1 MVHRSLVGK
10 RFMWF
15 SPRPEGRV
23 WPDRLGSSL
32 NVHKSVPESQL
43 VICNGPEHVKHVIG
57 GMFPGG
63 SLLRVCSVDQSIVI
77 ISVQLLSRVR
87 LFAIP
92 WTAAY
97 QASLSITNSRSL
109 LKLMSIE
116 LAMPFNHLILCH
128 PPFSSCLQSF
138 PASGSFPVS
147 QFVASGGQSIG
158 VSASASV
165 LPMNIQDW
173 FPLGW
178 TGWISL
184 QSEGSLRILSSFSSL
199 LYMQNW
205 WLNSQSP
212 NQIRFAF

>member
-43 VICNGPEHVKHVIG
+43 VIYNGPEHVKHVIG

-116 LAMPFNHLILCH
+116 LAMPSNHLILCH
-128 PPFSSCLQSF
+128 HLLLLPSIFPSIWVFSNEL
-138 PASGSFPVS
+138 
-147 QFVASGGQSIG
+147 
-158 VSASASV
+158 V
-165 LPMNIQDW
+165 LHIRWPDYW
-173 FPLGW
+173 
-178 TGWISL
+178 
-184 QSEGSLRILSSFSSL
+184 SFSFS
-199 LYMQNW
+199 
-205 WLNSQSP
+205 
-212 NQIRFAF
+212 IRPSNE